1 MIYTTKRKTIK
12 YYKDVTGST
21 SWTRPNIST
30 YNTWGGDKFAVK
42 ASSENSTNYIW
53 KIFDGSDSTTGQTKA
68 TSGTVYF
75 YNPVPLN
82 VTQLNI
88 VGYNNDWRIQNCTFS
103 GSNDDIHYEVI
114 ATHSPYFKDLVW
126 NTPNDKFFKYFK
138 IDWQRYGSYG
148 LMWKELKITATQQ
161 TESTIGVKE
170 VPFTFP
176 ELTSEGSLGGDE
188 YGVQALDD
196 RVTGLM
202 NIFQPL
208 VDGKVQNGVYA
219 EFPIVAYETVNLF
232 KIYSPIP
239 FKGFEIKIYKGLDEN
254 GAVSGIAFNQNWFF
268 NFSNSNDDINYGFYS
283 PSMGR
288 QMSSLAFYFVEE
300 TDEYMLLRSR
310 QPLIDE
316 AGANKFWKFEVSAFK
331 DGVVKI
337 GKIEITGILDEP
349 LTADDGYYQ
358 QDGKWENPKLTVSL
372 TTNLVELIW
381 NTDKGEYTT
390 YVSSNGF
397 SKAAVNDLLFQYTAD
412 GVSVQNPEFLVRKIG
427 DSSTNA
433 LSYRLESQIYAV
445 PEVIPNIV
453 KIKTREY
460 YKTVSN
466 MTDWVQPV
474 LTSNGTMGG
483 DSFACVAGSEIDLGF
498 GEGPNYA
505 YYAFDNNANTS
516 WWGKGSISWY
526 NPVPLNILKIEI
538 SYYLWVT
545 NVGLL
550 QYSDNNSDWHTVA
563 SLSFA
568 SGSTTD
574 TKNVVFDLGSN
585 DVSAKYW
592 RIYME
597 DDGGCT
603 AYSIKITAQTG
614 TTTTIDGTAD
624 DYDFYEDKVKT
635 YTIRR

>member
-1 MIYTTKRKTIK
+1 MAIKKYYKYEYEDWTQPILTANGAMGGNSFAVACDIAESSYPAYKAFNGSASDFCSLSLGNIDIYNPTKLNVTQIAIANRSDGDNSITGYTIYGSNDYSSWTSILTGTNDVISSGSNWNIDLSSNSNSYKFYRLAVTSANLSKEHLQVAEIALKAQEEKIVEVTADDDYDYYELVNLNYTTKRKTIK

-42 ASSENSTNYIW
+42 ATSENSTNYAW
-53 KIFDGSDSTTGQTKA
+53 KAFDGSDSTHGQCKA
-68 TSGTVYF
+68 TSGTFSF

-161 TESTIGVKE
+161 TVET
-170 VPFTFP
+170 TDA
-176 ELTSEGSLGGDE
+176 TS
-188 YGVQALDD
+188 
-196 RVTGLM
+196 
-202 NIFQPL
+202 
-208 VDGKVQNGVYA
+208 
-219 EFPIVAYETVNLF
+219 
-232 KIYSPIP
+232 
-239 FKGFEIKIYKGLDEN
+239 
-254 GAVSGIAFNQNWFF
+254 
-268 NFSNSNDDINYGFYS
+268 
-283 PSMGR
+283 
-288 QMSSLAFYFVEE
+288 
-300 TDEYMLLRSR
+300 
-310 QPLIDE
+310 
-316 AGANKFWKFEVSAFK
+316 
-331 DGVVKI
+331 
-337 GKIEITGILDEP
+337 
-349 LTADDGYYQ
+349 DGYYQ

-397 SKAAVNDLLFQYTAD
+397 SKAAVNDLLYQYTAD

-445 PEVIPNIV
+445 PEIIPNTV
-453 KIKTREY
+453 KRKTREY

-483 DSFACVAGSEIDLGF
+483 DSFAVYANVETDLGF
-498 GEGPNYA
+498 GGGPSYV
-505 YYAFDNNANTS
+505 YGAFDGNVNTGWMGMGTHS
-516 WWGKGSISWY
+516 SGKIVSWY
-526 NPVPLNILKIEI
+526 NPVDLNISSIEI
-538 SYYLWVT
+538 KGTS
-545 NVGLL
+545 GQDFDL
-550 QYSDNNSDWHTVA
+550 QYSNDNSDWKTVKTFNMPA
-563 SLSFA
+563 DDSYPVTVIDLS
-568 SGSTTD
+568 SD
-574 TKNVVFDLGSN
+574 NI
-585 DVSAKYW
+585 SAKYW
-592 RIYME
+592 RIYNR
-597 DDGGCT
+597 T
-603 AYSIKITAQTG
+603 TTYSSIIIVDIKITAQTG
-614 TTTTIDGTAD
+614 TTTTIEGTAD
-624 DYDFYEDKVKT
+624 DYDFYEDKIKT